1 MATYLLVVG
10 LLFNVIIGLTVL
22 LSDSRR
28 TINRLLF
35 FLAFS
40 SALWQISN
48 YFADKDTA
56 QALLWNKLSFVGP
69 LLIVFFFLLFVRAL
83 KGTVVFGRITKSAAL
98 VTIFFI
104 SISVFS
110 SLIVGDVTPR
120 FSDDI
125 FAGYNIQRGIL
136 YPVVV
141 LWLVGL
147 LGYTVFELSKEYR
160 YSKGKIKTQ
169 TAYIMVGLTVAA
181 SIGLVTN
188 VFIPA
193 VTGDSSTAQFAPFS
207 SIVFLGFTAFA
218 IVRHGLFNI
227 RLVVAR
233 SLAYVF
239 SIGAILVMF
248 GVAFMLLTTYIFRNE
263 IIIDTTQVA
272 LLILAMIGAAL
283 SLNPA
288 KRYFDKIT
296 NKIFYRDA
304 YDAQSF
310 IDELNKLLVST
321 VDIEHLLNGSVEII
335 ERNIKAQYCSF
346 VIRETSY
353 FEQRVLGGRSGSFS
367 KDEMKI
373 LKDTASKLRSKV
385 IAADDVEDTYPEL
398 AEVLKDHDVAVLVRL
413 VTTLDYD
420 VEGIGYIMLGYK
432 KSGNPYTSQD
442 LRVLEIVGNELVI
455 STQNALRFEEI
466 ENFNI
471 TLQEKIDNATRQLR
485 KTNEKLKTLDETK
498 DEFISMASHQLRT
511 PLTSVKGYLSM
522 VLEGDAGELN
532 EMQVRLLDQAFVSS
546 QRMVYLIADLLNIS
560 RLRTGKFL
568 VEPSPVNLANLIEGE
583 IAQLV
588 DTAASRKLEL
598 VYEKPDDFP
607 LLMLDET
614 KIRQVVMNFVDNA
627 IYYTPSGGKIIVKLE
642 DKGSSI
648 EYRVVDNGIGVPK
661 AEQHHLFT
669 KFYRAG
675 NAKKARPDG
684 TGLGLFMA
692 KKVIAAQGGS
702 IIFESQEDKG
712 STFGFTFSKEKLA
725 VPDNYTLEKKEK
737 KSLKSLV

>member
-1 MATYLLVVG
+1 MLTLALIISGSFLMLLAVVILISNPQSKVNRFLVSFLVAG
-10 LLFNVIIGLTVL
+10 LLWL
-22 LSDSRR
+22 LANLF
-28 TINRLLF
+28 TNLLINNDAGLF
-35 FLAFS
+35 FARFTLVGAVLMGLSFVLFAHAFS
-40 SALWQISN
+40 STDSEISKKRTFVYVAPALLLLAFTNTSWNIKSIEGGSTIIGPLYYVLVPFLVA
-48 YFADKDTA
+48 YFAYGIWILIKAYKNSYSQKKVQIEYIFWGVALSFIPGVFLNALLPIAGYDTA
-56 QALLWNKLSFVGP
+56 ADYGP
-69 LLIVFFFLLFVRAL
+69 IVVVFFAAFTSLAIIKHSLL
-83 KGTVVFGRITKSAAL
+83 
-98 VTIFFI
+98 
-104 SISVFS
+104 
-110 SLIVGDVTPR
+110 
-120 FSDDI
+120 DI
-125 FAGYNIQRGIL
+125 R
-136 YPVVV
+136 
-141 LWLVGL
+141 
-147 LGYTVFELSKEYR
+147 
-160 YSKGKIKTQ
+160 
-169 TAYIMVGLTVAA
+169 M
-181 SIGLVTN
+181 
-188 VFIPA
+188 
-193 VTGDSSTAQFAPFS
+193 
-207 SIVFLGFTAFA
+207 
-218 IVRHGLFNI
+218 
-227 RLVVAR
+227 VVAR
-233 SLAYVF
+233 ALAYSMTWLSIAVIYVVILINAASYLFGTNIDF
-239 SIGAILVMF
+239 SFELIAYVTLGLLLVA
-248 GVAFMLLTTYIFRNE
+248 GLLPLKGIFNK
-263 IIIDTTQVA
+263 V
-272 LLILAMIGAAL
+272 
-283 SLNPA
+283 
-288 KRYFDKIT
+288 T
-296 NKIFYRDA
+296 NRLFYQDA
-304 YDAQSF
+304 YDAQLF

-353 FEQRVLGGRSGSFS
+353 FEQRVLGGKSGSFT
-367 KDEMKI
+367 KDEMKT
-373 LKDTASKLRSKV
+373 LKNTAPKLRSKV

-398 AEVLKDHDVAVLVRL
+398 AKVLKDHKVAVLVRL

-432 KSGNPYTSQD
+432 KSGNAYTSQD

-598 VYEKPDDFP
+598 EYEKPDDFP

-627 IYYTPSGGKIIVKLE
+627 IYYTPSGGKITVKLE

-725 VPDNYTLEKKEK
+725 VPENYTLEKKEK

>member
-1 MATYLLVVG
+1 LLPIAG
-10 LLFNVIIGLTVL
+10 
-22 LSDSRR
+22 
-28 TINRLLF
+28 
-35 FLAFS
+35 
-40 SALWQISN
+40 
-48 YFADKDTA
+48 YDTA
-56 QALLWNKLSFVGP
+56 ADYGP
-69 LLIVFFFLLFVRAL
+69 IVVVFFAAFTSLAIIKHSLL
-83 KGTVVFGRITKSAAL
+83 
-98 VTIFFI
+98 
-104 SISVFS
+104 
-110 SLIVGDVTPR
+110 
-120 FSDDI
+120 DI
-125 FAGYNIQRGIL
+125 R
-136 YPVVV
+136 
-141 LWLVGL
+141 
-147 LGYTVFELSKEYR
+147 
-160 YSKGKIKTQ
+160 
-169 TAYIMVGLTVAA
+169 M
-181 SIGLVTN
+181 
-188 VFIPA
+188 
-193 VTGDSSTAQFAPFS
+193 
-207 SIVFLGFTAFA
+207 
-218 IVRHGLFNI
+218 
-227 RLVVAR
+227 VVAR
-233 SLAYVF
+233 ALAYSMTWLSIAVIYVVILINAASYLFGTNIDF
-239 SIGAILVMF
+239 SFELIAYVTLGLLLVA
-248 GVAFMLLTTYIFRNE
+248 GLLPLKGIFNK
-263 IIIDTTQVA
+263 V
-272 LLILAMIGAAL
+272 
-283 SLNPA
+283 
-288 KRYFDKIT
+288 T
-296 NKIFYRDA
+296 NRLFYQDA
-304 YDAQSF
+304 YDAQLF

-353 FEQRVLGGRSGSFS
+353 FEQRVLGGKSGSFT
-367 KDEMKI
+367 KDEMKT
-373 LKDTASKLRSKV
+373 LKNTAPKLRSKV

-398 AEVLKDHDVAVLVRL
+398 AKVLKDHKVAVLVRL

-432 KSGNPYTSQD
+432 KSGNAYTSQD

-598 VYEKPDDFP
+598 EYEKPDDFP

-627 IYYTPSGGKIIVKLE
+627 IYYTPSGGKITVKLE

-725 VPDNYTLEKKEK
+725 VPENYTLEKKEK